1 MCETSVPN
9 RRDGG
14 NSMTEAKVVE
24 RMNERSEEMA
34 TKVNN
39 LILYGIYKVLGA
51 GARGLGNSIGEEL
64 LNAMMEEYGL
74 NFEGSN
80 DPQELLNRFT
90 ETMINTFGFAKKG
103 EINVEGNKVT
113 LKLDEPM
120 DLYALQLLEKKGM
133 KPAVYPMANA
143 IAVAI
148 KKFSGKNTLIK
159 DIRVDDE
166 HVEVDLL
173 ILG

>member
-1 MCETSVPN
+1 MK
-9 RRDGG
+9 G
-14 NSMTEAKVVE
+14 AKVVE

-34 TKVNN
+34 TEVTN

-64 LNAMMEEYGL
+64 LHAMMEEYGL
-74 NFEGSN
+74 NFEGSG

-90 ETMINTFGFAKKG
+90 DVMINTFGFAERG
-103 EINVEGNKVT
+103 EIDVEGNRVT
-113 LKLDEPM
+113 LKLDNPM
-120 DLYALQLLEKKGM
+120 DLHALQLLEKKGM
-133 KPAVYPMANA
+133 KPVLYPMANA

-148 KKFSGKNTLIK
+148 KKFSGKNVLIK
-159 DIRVDDE
+159 DIRVHDR
-166 HVEVDLL
+166 HVEVEML

>member
-1 MCETSVPN
+1 
-9 RRDGG
+9 
-14 NSMTEAKVVE
+14 MTEAKVVE

-34 TKVNN
+34 TKINN

-51 GARGLGNSIGEEL
+51 GAKGLGNSIGEEL
-64 LNAMMEEYGL
+64 LNTMMEEYGL

-90 ETMINTFGFAKKG
+90 EVMINTLGFAQKG
-103 EINVEGNKVT
+103 EIIVDGNKVT
-113 LKLDEPM
+113 LKLDNPM

-133 KPAVYPMANA
+133 KPVLYPMANA

-148 KKFSGKNTLIK
+148 KKFSGKNALIK
-159 DIRVDDE
+159 EIRVDDK

>member
-1 MCETSVPN
+1 
-9 RRDGG
+9 
-14 NSMTEAKVVE
+14 MTGAKVVE

-34 TKVNN
+34 TKINN
-39 LILYGIYKVLGA
+39 LILFGIYKVLGA

-64 LNAMMEEYGL
+64 LHAMMEEYGL
-74 NFEGSN
+74 SFEGSD

-90 ETMINTFGFAKKG
+90 EVMINTLGFAERG
-103 EINVEGNKVT
+103 EIIKDGNKVT
-113 LKLDEPM
+113 LKLDNPM

-133 KPAVYPMANA
+133 KPVLYPIANA

-148 KKFSGKNTLIK
+148 KKFSGKNVLIK
-159 DIRVDDE
+159 EIRVSDK
-166 HVEVDLL
+166 HVEVDML

>member
-1 MCETSVPN
+1 
-9 RRDGG
+9 
-14 NSMTEAKVVE
+14 MTEAKVVE
-24 RMNERSEEMA
+24 RVNERSEEMA
-34 TKVNN
+34 TKINN

-64 LNAMMEEYGL
+64 LNTMMEEYGL
-74 NFEGSN
+74 NFEGSD

-90 ETMINTFGFAKKG
+90 EVMVNTLGFAEKG
-103 EINVEGNKVT
+103 EIIVNGNSVT
-113 LKLDEPM
+113 LKLDNPM

-133 KPAVYPMANA
+133 KPMLYPMANA

-148 KKFSGKNTLIK
+148 KKFSGKNVLIK
-159 DIRVDDE
+159 EIRVSDK
-166 HVEVDLL
+166 HVEVDML

>member
-1 MCETSVPN
+1 
-9 RRDGG
+9 
-14 NSMTEAKVVE
+14 MTEAKVVE

-34 TKVNN
+34 TKINN

-51 GARGLGNSIGEEL
+51 GAKGLGNSIGEEL
-64 LNAMMEEYGL
+64 LETMMEEYGL
-74 NFEGSN
+74 SFEGSN

-90 ETMINTFGFAKKG
+90 EVMINTLGFAERG
-103 EINVEGNKVT
+103 EIVVNGNTVT
-113 LKLDEPM
+113 LKLDNPM

-133 KPAVYPMANA
+133 KPVLYPMANA

-148 KKFSGKNTLIK
+148 KKFSGKNVLIK
-159 DIRVDDE
+159 GIRVSDK
-166 HVEVDLL
+166 HVEVDML

>member
-1 MCETSVPN
+1 MGEIP
-9 RRDGG
+9 
-14 NSMTEAKVVE
+14 MTEAKVVE

-51 GARGLGNSIGEEL
+51 GAKGLGNSIGEEL
-64 LNAMMEEYGL
+64 LNTMMEEYGL
-74 NFEGSN
+74 HFEGSS

-90 ETMINTFGFAKKG
+90 EVMINTFGFAKKG
-103 EINVEGNKVT
+103 EIEVNGNKVT
-113 LKLDEPM
+113 LKLEDPM

-133 KPAVYPMANA
+133 KPVLYPMANA

-148 KKFSGKNTLIK
+148 KKFSGKNVLIK
-159 DIRVDDE
+159 DIRVDGDK
-166 HVEVDLL
+166 VEVDML

>member
-1 MCETSVPN
+1 
-9 RRDGG
+9 
-14 NSMTEAKVVE
+14 MTEAKVVE
-24 RMNERSEEMA
+24 RVNERSEEMA
-34 TKVNN
+34 TKINN

-64 LNAMMEEYGL
+64 LNTMIEEYGL
-74 NFEGSN
+74 NFEGSD

-90 ETMINTFGFAKKG
+90 EVMINTLGFAEKG
-103 EINVEGNKVT
+103 EIIVNGNSVT
-113 LKLDEPM
+113 LKLDNPM

-133 KPAVYPMANA
+133 KPMLYPMANA

-148 KKFSGKNTLIK
+148 KKFSGKNVLIK
-159 DIRVDDE
+159 EIRVSDK
-166 HVEVDLL
+166 HVEVDML

>member
-1 MCETSVPN
+1 MV
-9 RRDGG
+9 
-14 NSMTEAKVVE
+14 EAKVVM

-34 TKVNN
+34 TKINN

-64 LNAMMEEYGL
+64 LNTMMEEYGL
-74 NFEGSN
+74 SFEGSS

-90 ETMINTFGFAKKG
+90 EVMINTLGFAEKG
-103 EINVEGNKVT
+103 EIEVEGNKVT
-113 LKLDEPM
+113 LRLDNPM
-120 DLYALQLLEKKGM
+120 DLYSLQLLEKKGM
-133 KPAVYPMANA
+133 KPVLYPMANA
-143 IAVAI
+143 IAAAI
-148 KKFSGKNTLIK
+148 KKFSGKNVLIK
-159 DIRVDDE
+159 DIRVNDK

>member
-1 MCETSVPN
+1 
-9 RRDGG
+9 
-14 NSMTEAKVVE
+14 MTGAKVVE

-34 TKVNN
+34 TKINN
-39 LILYGIYKVLGA
+39 LILFGIYKVLGA

-64 LNAMMEEYGL
+64 LHAMMEEYGL
-74 NFEGSN
+74 SFEGSD

-90 ETMINTFGFAKKG
+90 EVMINTLGFAERG
-103 EINVEGNKVT
+103 EIIKDGNKVT
-113 LKLDEPM
+113 LKLDNPM

-133 KPAVYPMANA
+133 KPVLYPIANA

-148 KKFSGKNTLIK
+148 KKFSGKNVLIK
-159 DIRVDDE
+159 EIRVSE
-166 HVEVDLL
+166 KHVEVDML

>member
-1 MCETSVPN
+1 
-9 RRDGG
+9 
-14 NSMTEAKVVE
+14 MTEAKVVE

-51 GARGLGNSIGEEL
+51 GAKGLGNSIGEEL
-64 LNAMMEEYGL
+64 LNTMMEEYGL

-90 ETMINTFGFAKKG
+90 EVMINTFGFAKKG
-103 EINVEGNKVT
+103 EIEVDGNRVT
-113 LKLDEPM
+113 LKLEDPM

-133 KPAVYPMANA
+133 KPVLYPMANA

-148 KKFSGKNTLIK
+148 KKFSGKNVLIK
-159 DIRVDDE
+159 GIRVTDDR
-166 HVEVDLL
+166 VEVEML

>member
-1 MCETSVPN
+1 M
-9 RRDGG
+9 
-14 NSMTEAKVVE
+14 E

-34 TKVNN
+34 TKINN
-39 LILYGIYKVLGA
+39 LILFGIYKVLGA

-64 LNAMMEEYGL
+64 LHAMMEEYGL
-74 NFEGSN
+74 SFEGSD

-90 ETMINTFGFAKKG
+90 EVMINTLGFAERG
-103 EINVEGNKVT
+103 EIIKDGNKVT
-113 LKLDEPM
+113 LKLDNPM

-133 KPAVYPMANA
+133 KPVLYPIANA

-148 KKFSGKNTLIK
+148 KKFSGKNVLIK
-159 DIRVDDE
+159 EIRVSDK
-166 HVEVDLL
+166 HVEVDML

>member
-1 MCETSVPN
+1 
-9 RRDGG
+9 
-14 NSMTEAKVVE
+14 MTEAKVVE

-64 LNAMMEEYGL
+64 LHAMMEEYGL
-74 NFEGSN
+74 NFEGSS

-90 ETMINTFGFAKKG
+90 EVMINTFGFAERG
-103 EINVEGNKVT
+103 EIDVEGNKVT
-113 LKLDEPM
+113 LKLDSPM

-133 KPAVYPMANA
+133 KPVLYPMANA

-148 KKFSGKNTLIK
+148 KKFSGKNVLIK
-159 DIRVDDE
+159 GINVDE
-166 HVEVDLL
+166 KHVEVEMM

>member
-1 MCETSVPN
+1 
-9 RRDGG
+9 
-14 NSMTEAKVVE
+14 MTGAKVVE

-34 TKVNN
+34 TKINN
-39 LILYGIYKVLGA
+39 LILFGIYKVLGA

-64 LNAMMEEYGL
+64 LHAMMEEYGL
-74 NFEGSN
+74 SFEGSD

-90 ETMINTFGFAKKG
+90 EVMINTLGFAERG
-103 EINVEGNKVT
+103 EIIKDGNKVT
-113 LKLDEPM
+113 LKLDNPM

-133 KPAVYPMANA
+133 KPVLYPIANA

-148 KKFSGKNTLIK
+148 KKFSGKNVLIK
-159 DIRVDDE
+159 EIRVSKK
-166 HVEVDLL
+166 HVEVDML

>member
-1 MCETSVPN
+1 
-9 RRDGG
+9 
-14 NSMTEAKVVE
+14 MTEAKVVE

-51 GARGLGNSIGEEL
+51 GAKGLGNSIGEEL
-64 LNAMMEEYGL
+64 LNTMMEEYGL
-74 NFEGSN
+74 HFEGSS

-90 ETMINTFGFAKKG
+90 EVMINTFGFAKKG
-103 EINVEGNKVT
+103 EIEVDGNKVT
-113 LKLDEPM
+113 LKLEDPM

-133 KPAVYPMANA
+133 KPVLYPMANA

-148 KKFSGKNTLIK
+148 KKFSGKNVLIK
-159 DIRVDDE
+159 DIRVDGDK
-166 HVEVDLL
+166 VEVDML

>member
-1 MCETSVPN
+1 M
-9 RRDGG
+9 
-14 NSMTEAKVVE
+14 E

-39 LILYGIYKVLGA
+39 LILYGIYNGIYKVLGA
-51 GARGLGNSIGEEL
+51 GAKGLGNSIGEEL
-64 LNAMMEEYGL
+64 LHSMMEEYGL

-90 ETMINTFGFAKKG
+90 EVMINTFGFAEKG
-103 EINVEGNKVT
+103 EIIKDGNKVT
-113 LKLDEPM
+113 LKLDNPM

-133 KPAVYPMANA
+133 KPVLYPMANA

-148 KKFSGKNTLIK
+148 KKFSGKNVLIK
-159 DIRVDDE
+159 EIRVAE
-166 HVEVDLL
+166 KHVEVDML

>member
-1 MCETSVPN
+1 
-9 RRDGG
+9 
-14 NSMTEAKVVE
+14 MTGAKVVE

-34 TKVNN
+34 TKINN
-39 LILYGIYKVLGA
+39 LILFGIYKVLGA

-64 LNAMMEEYGL
+64 LHAMMEEYEL
-74 NFEGSN
+74 SFEGSD

-90 ETMINTFGFAKKG
+90 EVMINTLGFAERG
-103 EINVEGNKVT
+103 EIIKDGNKVT
-113 LKLDEPM
+113 LKLDNPM

-133 KPAVYPMANA
+133 KPVLYPIANA

-148 KKFSGKNTLIK
+148 KKFSGKNVLIK
-159 DIRVDDE
+159 EIRVSDK
-166 HVEVDLL
+166 HVEVDML

>member
-1 MCETSVPN
+1 
-9 RRDGG
+9 
-14 NSMTEAKVVE
+14 MTEAKVVE

-34 TKVNN
+34 TKINN
-39 LILYGIYKVLGA
+39 LLLYGIYKVLGA
-51 GARGLGNSIGEEL
+51 GAKGLGNSIGEEL
-64 LNAMMEEYGL
+64 LSTMMEEYGL

-90 ETMINTFGFAKKG
+90 EVMINTLGFAEKG
-103 EINVEGNKVT
+103 EIIVDGNKVT
-113 LKLDEPM
+113 LKLDNPM
-120 DLYALQLLEKKGM
+120 DLYSLQLLEKKGM
-133 KPAVYPMANA
+133 KPVLYPMANA

-148 KKFSGKNTLIK
+148 KKFSGKNALIK
-159 DIRVDDE
+159 EIRVSDK